1 MFIKCTSSVKKDD
14 ITVNLFVNALA
25 VAFRNDLHGFGLFT
39 NLVCT
44 VVVSSIF
51 LQLLLKNVKVS
62 RDKRGKFS

>member
-1 MFIKCTSSVKKDD
+1 MFIKCTYSVKKDD
-14 ITVNLFVNALA
+14 ITVNLFVNALT
-25 VAFRNDLHGFGLFT
+25 VTLRNDLHGFGLFT
-39 NLVCT
+39 HLVRT